1 MDERK
6 LKTKRNRLH
15 LGSKPLAI
23 AALAVALAVLPNR
36 TSIPPVIESDY
47 CHQLLCVERMGN
59 GLGLTSLQPV
69 APGQPW
75 TWNYDFGFLT
85 QWPAGYSLMI
95 WSVRTLLG
103 ISTIDACRCIAVLAC
118 AAALVGWFAWM
129 RRLVPQGVTGL
140 LVSTLAAGSAVT
152 VGFLVNPSTDVILVA
167 VLPFLLLATHTA
179 AGPDATTTP
188 KGDAFPGES
197 ASNWV
202 FMAIGLGA
210 GLLLWIRYAAIFAPI
225 ALGLFLLIQT
235 LRRQGGG
242 WRPLASYALG
252 VTLPIATLLLINRTY
267 TAAGSLQSQMNL
279 GHQTGFD
286 LSLSTL
292 GTAWW
297 QFTNLGFY
305 DHHAIAH
312 WLLAI
317 GPIVILT
324 SAMLVTSTRRALTQL
339 FRNPATLLSV
349 VTVVTLITILAG
361 VTALFGDK
369 FDYVGLERYYRPIR
383 PLYFVIAACPILLF
397 RLRLVR
403 LAIVA
408 ILLLG
413 LFWTVNQQWA
423 RGYDKLVRQNTEV
436 TPRGATAT
444 CFTPGAEPFLDWLAA
459 GATPDLVIVSNFREF
474 LALELGVAALPVPKD
489 QTQLDGWLRKIET
502 ARGIEQAKVWFVMDP
517 DNRWRSYWLPSL
529 DEVVD
534 TFALTVEIELPA
546 GTSARVFAY
555 RTPTSRNALAAM
567 P

>member
-1 MDERK
+1 
-6 LKTKRNRLH
+6 
-15 LGSKPLAI
+15 
-23 AALAVALAVLPNR
+23 
-36 TSIPPVIESDY
+36 
-47 CHQLLCVERMGN
+47 
-59 GLGLTSLQPV
+59 
-69 APGQPW
+69 
-75 TWNYDFGFLT
+75 
-85 QWPAGYSLMI
+85 
-95 WSVRTLLG
+95 
-103 ISTIDACRCIAVLAC
+103 
-118 AAALVGWFAWM
+118 
-129 RRLVPQGVTGL
+129 
-140 LVSTLAAGSAVT
+140 
-152 VGFLVNPSTDVILVA
+152 
-167 VLPFLLLATHTA
+167 
-179 AGPDATTTP
+179 
-188 KGDAFPGES
+188 
-197 ASNWV
+197 
-202 FMAIGLGA
+202 
-210 GLLLWIRYAAIFAPI
+210 
-225 ALGLFLLIQT
+225 
-235 LRRQGGG
+235 
-242 WRPLASYALG
+242 
-252 VTLPIATLLLINRTY
+252 
-267 TAAGSLQSQMNL
+267 
-279 GHQTGFD
+279 
-286 LSLSTL
+286 
-292 GTAWW
+292 
-297 QFTNLGFY
+297 
-305 DHHAIAH
+305 
-312 WLLAI
+312 
-317 GPIVILT
+317 
-324 SAMLVTSTRRALTQL
+324 
-339 FRNPATLLSV
+339 
-349 VTVVTLITILAG
+349 LITILAG